1 MSCMNKKISLGYLY
15 TVKMLRGFWSNM
27 WNYGFDYAFYS
38 FLWWFGF
45 FVRTSYSYKITT
57 YAIKKKTAW
66 LDRYMDH
73 NYRPILDKYR
83 FQNNTK
89 SNQPVEKYYVWVY
102 WGQGENQMPPL
113 VKACYRQLT
122 YYNSDVKLVTNHNL
136 SEYIDLPVEIYKR
149 VQKGEI
155 GWANY
160 SDIIRNTLLARYGGL
175 WLDATVWVSGKIPF
189 DILQRMPLFSA
200 NSDQQEKSGRDVR
213 FWSSFEWNWSSWCL
227 WAREANNVFFCF
239 VSEMLQAIALKEKIW
254 PDYVIQDYLFYYAC
268 RYIPGVK
275 QDMNRMIYHTPH
287 KDSLA
292 LMMNDPFDEKRYLS
306 MIKDNF
312 VFKLRYR
319 TPWQEYT
326 PRREQT
332 FYGRI
337 LEGII

>member
-1 MSCMNKKISLGYLY
+1 
-15 TVKMLRGFWSNM
+15 
-27 WNYGFDYAFYS
+27 
-38 FLWWFGF
+38 
-45 FVRTSYSYKITT
+45 
-57 YAIKKKTAW
+57 
-66 LDRYMDH
+66 MDH
-73 NYRPILDKYR
+73 NYRQILDKYR

-89 SNQPVEKYYVWVY
+89 SNRLVEKYYVWVY

-136 SEYIDLPVEIYKR
+136 SEYINLPVEIYKR

-200 NSDQQEKSGRDVR
+200 NSDQQEESGRDVR

-239 VSEMLQAIALKEKIW
+239 VSEMLQAIALKEKSGPIMLSK
-254 PDYVIQDYLFYYAC
+254 I
-268 RYIPGVK
+268 
-275 QDMNRMIYHTPH
+275 IYFIMRV
-287 KDSLA
+287 DI
-292 LMMNDPFDEKRYLS
+292 F
-306 MIKDNF
+306 
-312 VFKLRYR
+312 
-319 TPWQEYT
+319 
-326 PRREQT
+326 QT
-332 FYGRI
+332 
-337 LEGII
+337 